1 MTEDAVVVLAGLGE
15 APPSPG
21 GSGRSGEAMTL
32 TAVEA
37 ACDDAGLPTSGID
50 AILKYSHD
58 ASMSLQAL
66 AATLRCDELR
76 FGLEMGS
83 GGGTGCGLVDT
94 ARVLVASGA
103 ASAVLCY
110 RTIVGN
116 DWVARM
122 NMPDEAR
129 PYYMDVVN
137 YLRPVGWTGYLHSF
151 ASLFSEHASRYGT
164 TREALGHV
172 VSQLR
177 ANAARNPHAACREP
191 LSVEEYL
198 AEAPQIGPFSPLD
211 DFSIG
216 DVGVAVVVTTA
227 EHARRLGRQSVVAEV
242 VATAQSHNDQPMT
255 WFENR
260 VLASTEESPVR
271 RVADQLYRKSRLAP
285 SDIDV
290 AHLYDCTSF
299 TFLHNLEEARI
310 CERGEAAALVA
321 EPGSLAADGR
331 CPANTN
337 GGDLAGGYSHGFR
350 HLLEAARQ
358 VTGRAHNQVADAETA
373 LVMGAQIGPTS
384 GAILKR
390 REIA

>member
-1 MTEDAVVVLAGLGE
+1 MTKGTDVVLTGLGE

-32 TAVEA
+32 AAIEA
-37 ACDDAGLPTSGID
+37 ACDDAGLATTGID

-58 ASMSLQAL
+58 AAISLQAL
-66 AATLRCDELR
+66 AATLRCEELR

-83 GGGTGCGLVDT
+83 GGGTGPGLIDT
-94 ARVLVASGA
+94 ARTLVASGA

-137 YLRPVGWTGYLHSF
+137 YLRPVGWTGYLHTF
-151 ASLFSEHASRYGT
+151 ASLYSQHAARYGT

-191 LSVEEYL
+191 LSLEEYL
-198 AEAPQIGPFSPLD
+198 SQPPQIGPFSQLD
-211 DFSIG
+211 DFVIG

-227 EHARRLGRQSVVAEV
+227 ERARQLGRQRVVAEV
-242 VATAQSHNDQPMT
+242 VATAQTHNAQPMT

-260 VLASTEESPVR
+260 VFASTEESPVR
-271 RVADQLYRKSRLAP
+271 HVADQLYRRSGLTPKA
-285 SDIDV
+285 IDV

-299 TFLHNLEEARI
+299 TFLHNLEEARL
-310 CERGEAAALVA
+310 CERGEGARLVA
-321 EPGSLAADGR
+321 EPGSLAADGSR
-331 CPANTN
+331 PANTN

-350 HLLEAARQ
+350 HLIEAARQ
-358 VTGRAHNQVADAETA
+358 VSGRACNQVANAETA

-384 GAILKR
+384 GAILRR